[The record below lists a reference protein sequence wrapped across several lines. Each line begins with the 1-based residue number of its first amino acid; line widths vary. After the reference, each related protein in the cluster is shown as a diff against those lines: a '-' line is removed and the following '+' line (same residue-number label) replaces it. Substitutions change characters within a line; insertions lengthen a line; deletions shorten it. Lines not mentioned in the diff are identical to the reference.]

1 MNPDQL
7 KGMTDRALAVIA
19 TMFLNW
25 LVNKGWLGQSDA
37 ATLLP
42 ALVLLPSIAYGAWN
56 NRDKALLQ
64 SAANVVDPK
73 TGQKTLIVTSS
84 DLAAATPEN
93 NNIVA
98 HSDVTVKAV
107 TP

>member
-1 MNPDQL
+1 MGQDQI
-7 KGMTDRALAVIA
+7 KGMLDRAIAVIA

-25 LVNKGWLGQSDA
+25 MVTKGWLGQSDA
-37 ATLLP
+37 ATLMP
-42 ALVLLPSIAYGAWN
+42 ALVLLPALAWGWYN

-64 SAANVVDPK
+64 SAANVIDPK
-73 TGQKTLIVTSS
+73 TNKPTLIITSAEM
-84 DLAAATPEN
+84 AAATPEN

-98 HSDVTVKAV
+98 HEDVTVKAV